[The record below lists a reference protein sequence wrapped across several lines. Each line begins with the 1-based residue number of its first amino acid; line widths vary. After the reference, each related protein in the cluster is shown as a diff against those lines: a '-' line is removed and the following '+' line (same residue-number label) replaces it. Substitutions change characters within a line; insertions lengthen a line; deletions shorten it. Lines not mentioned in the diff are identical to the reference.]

1 MEKVLVVDANAHEK
15 GKRFSTLDVIGVG
28 PRLVTAL
35 FRSYNVSAKLYSYE
49 NVMCNP
55 KIMEDYDVLAISFMI
70 SDIHAAKKLI
80 NLWNKVNKGIVILGG
95 GGTLSQAAL
104 KSLHFAMAFK
114 GEVEVTLQSIFS
126 KCTNLR
132 EVYEVFSQEKSVV
145 RGLVIRTRDGKIL
158 DGGLGIWAPKERL
171 SVIPAVED
179 LKTYPFYWASRIYVE
194 VVRGCS
200 NFKRAKQTSNGKVC
214 ISCSLCYNG
223 SLKLRMRCPVGIPPG
238 CGYCSVP
245 TVHGP
250 ARSRNLYTILE
261 EIERLTKIGASRIVL
276 SAPDFL
282 DFGREELVNG
292 PLTDPCSPPPN
303 IDAIEELLSKLMKI
317 RAVAAGKTVI
327 MVENVKPCLVNDDVT
342 EILGRYLKD
351 TPIYI
356 GLESCSDNLLEK
368 IGRASTCS
376 SAINAI
382 KKLKSHG
389 LRPYIYLM
397 HGLPME
403 KEDDIRKTIE
413 CIDVLERIG
422 VERIVLYRFRPI
434 PCSSFENFAKPI
446 ATISDAVRR
455 ELCSTVIEFN
465 KRQKKRVQGMVIKAI
480 VAQKHPTR
488 KGYLVAYPQK
498 HGPVILIKGSESLIG
513 HRVAVKIQKA
523 ISDRLVLGSVVYI
536 HERYV

>member
-1 MEKVLVVDANAHEK
+1 MEKVLVVDANAREK

-49 NVMCNP
+49 SVICNP

-70 SDIHAAKKLI
+70 SDIHAVKKLI
-80 NLWNKVNKGIVILGG
+80 NLWNKVNKGLVILGG
-95 GGTLSQAAL
+95 GGTLSQTAL

-126 KCTNLR
+126 KYTNLR
-132 EVYEVFSQEKSVV
+132 EVYEVFSREKSVV

-158 DGGLGIWAPKERL
+158 DGGLGIWTPKERL

-200 NFKRAKQTSNGKVC
+200 NFKRARQTSNGKVC
-214 ISCSLCYNG
+214 INCSLCYNG
-223 SLKLRMRCPVGIPPG
+223 PLNLRLQCPVGILPG

-282 DFGREELVNG
+282 DFGREELVDG

-317 RAVAAGKTVI
+317 RAVATGKTVI
-327 MVENVKPCLVNDDVT
+327 MVENAKPCLINDDVA
-342 EILGRYLKD
+342 ELLGRYLKD

-356 GLESCSDNLLEK
+356 GLESCSNNLLEK
-368 IGRASTCS
+368 IGRASTCI

-397 HGLPME
+397 HGLPVE
-403 KEDDIRKTIE
+403 SEDDIRKTIE

-446 ATISDAVRR
+446 AAISDAARR
-455 ELCSTVIEFN
+455 ELRSTVIEFN
-465 KRQKKRVQGMVIKAI
+465 KRQKKRVQGIIVKAI

-488 KGYLVAYPQK
+488 KGYLIAYPQK
-498 HGPVILIKGSESLIG
+498 HGPVILIKGSEGLIG

-523 ISDRLVLGSVVYI
+523 ISDRLVLGSVVHI